1 MDQAAD
7 SAQSTPILINETEI
21 TAAYDAQGT
30 GKPLLTRLTPYLL
43 IAPTLVF
50 VLLFT
55 LLPAINTVR
64 DSLYKPARMA
74 NDPAEY
80 IGLQNYVDLFD
91 SQHYLGSRFVPI
103 LENTLIFTFTTVV
116 ISVPLALGMAIL
128 LNRRIRLL
136 GLWRFSVVYPALL
149 PLIGA
154 ASIWA
159 FLYSDS
165 VGLINTVLRSLSIPT
180 QNWIGNPNLVLWS
193 VIFVNIWKQA
203 GYYMLFYLAGLQN
216 IPAEI
221 YEAADLDGAGELQK
235 LWWLTLPLLR
245 RTTLFIVVISLTFGF
260 QTVEQLA
267 PLGGGLPA
275 DRGNL
280 LLWFIFQNVG
290 ERRGTGYVN
299 AMTVVLVL
307 ILLIFTF
314 SNFWLFERK
323 ETEK

>member
-1 MDQAAD
+1 MERIADPPTPQDIEQTTAVAATRAHL
-7 SAQSTPILINETEI
+7 SW
-21 TAAYDAQGT
+21 
-30 GKPLLTRLTPYLL
+30 LTRLTPYLL

-55 LLPAINTVR
+55 LIPAFNTVR
-64 DSLYKPARMA
+64 DSLYRPARMA
-74 NDPAEY
+74 NDPSEFV
-80 IGLQNYVDLFD
+80 GLQNYVDLFTP
-91 SQHYLGSRFVPI
+91 QHYLGSRFVPI
-103 LENTLIFTFTTVV
+103 LENTLVFTFSTVI
-116 ISVPLALGMAIL
+116 ISLPLALLTAIL

-136 GLWRFSVVYPALL
+136 GIWRFSIIYPALL

-165 VGLINTVLRSLSIPT
+165 VGLINTLLRSLSIPT
-180 QNWIGNPNLVLWS
+180 QNWLGNPNLVLWS
-193 VIFVNIWKQA
+193 VIFVNIWKQV

-216 IPAEI
+216 IPPEL

-235 LWWLTLPLLR
+235 LWWLTIPLLR
-245 RTTLFIVVISLTFGF
+245 RTTLFILVIALTFGF

-267 PLGGGLPA
+267 ALGGGLPA
-275 DRGNL
+275 DRSNL
-280 LLWFIFQNVG
+280 LLWFIFQNIG

-299 AMTVVLVL
+299 AMTVILVL
-307 ILLIFTF
+307 ILLIFTV